1 MGWQDAPEVDGGS
14 WQSAPVVDTSI
25 FAKGPLKI
33 GRDAFG
39 DTFRDELKAQPFGIQ
54 QIVGAGTA
62 LGGAVEGVKQFFGQG
77 NEQNIEANKI
87 MEQNAPVASFL
98 GNASLTAVPFGIAGN
113 SLKAA
118 GVVGAGLGALNPV
131 EGDQSFANVAKGKA
145 INTALGGVTGVAGQA
160 VANKAGQYI
169 SNRLQGIQEARTRN
183 APLDKTIQDAMSA
196 GLVVPP
202 SSVNPSFLNTLKEG
216 VSGKIAT
223 AQVASNRNAPVIDSL
238 ARQAVGLPENA
249 PLTSEAMQAIRKQ
262 AYQQGYAP
270 IAQAGEVPVDQ
281 AYREALSK
289 IVESRQGAA
298 RSFPGAADDEVTK
311 SIFGQAVGGVP
322 DKKVFVDGLG
332 NLRSDIQVP
341 SAPATRSLL
350 NELKQ
355 SGGLNVSEV
364 ADIGQEGIHKTYP
377 GLLRKDSGKT
387 MDNVVEWMEQ
397 HGWLSAHDV
406 AMAERDGV
414 GGSHELARDMIRTAL
429 NKDPVIHPA
438 DGAAVYDYNAA
449 LKALDDMGIKQVV
462 IPGTKPTMKGGINVD
477 KFDAGDA
484 LKMSQILRDEGNKAF
499 QGGDKELGGA
509 KKAAAKAI
517 EDQIER
523 HLQGAGKD
531 GAELLKQFRD
541 ARQLMAKAH
550 TVEDAIVE
558 GGGSINA
565 RKLAARAQ
573 AGKPLSGEL
582 ETIGKF
588 ANNFPRATQP
598 AMQIGGPGV
607 SKLTHLAALGMG
619 AGGAAAGG
627 PVGAIAAAAAMEGL
641 PYALRARML
650 SKAAQQAAA
659 ESRYAP
665 RLDSK
670 LARLLQNSQVGG
682 TVLGLETLG
691 Q

>member
-14 WQSAPVVDTSI
+14 WQSAPVIDKSI

-33 GRDAFG
+33 GKDAFG
-39 DTFRDELKAQPFGIQ
+39 DTFREELKAQPWGIQ

-62 LGGAVEGVKQFFGQG
+62 LGNLVEGAKQFAFKG

-87 MEQNAPVASFL
+87 MEQNAPVASFI
-98 GNASLTAVPFGIAGN
+98 GNASLAAVPFGIAGN

-118 GVVGAGLGALNPV
+118 GAVGAGLGILNPV
-131 EGDQSFANVAKGKA
+131 EGDQSKENVIKGKA
-145 INTALGGVTGVAGQA
+145 INTTLGGVTGVAGQA
-160 VANKAGQYI
+160 IANKAGQYI
-169 SNRLQGIQEARTRN
+169 SNKLQGIQEARIRN
-183 APLDKTIQDAMSA
+183 APLDKTIQDAMDA

-223 AQVASNRNAPVIDSL
+223 AQVASNRNAPVIDAL

-262 AYQQGYAP
+262 AYQQGYEP
-270 IAQAGEVPVDQ
+270 IASIGRIPTDKQYAQALDNITKKYNGVADD
-281 AYREALSK
+281 
-289 IVESRQGAA
+289 
-298 RSFPGAADDEVTK
+298 FPGA
-311 SIFGQAVGGVP
+311 VP
-322 DKKVFVDGLG
+322 D
-332 NLRSDIQVP
+332 DIPKLVGYF
-341 SAPATRSLL
+341 
-350 NELKQ
+350 NK
-355 SGGLNVSEV
+355 
-364 ADIGQEGIHKTYP
+364 AD
-377 GLLRKDSGKT
+377 
-387 MDNVVEWMEQ
+387 
-397 HGWLSAHDV
+397 
-406 AMAERDGV
+406 
-414 GGSHELARDMIRTAL
+414 
-429 NKDPVIHPA
+429 
-438 DGAAVYDYNAA
+438 
-449 LKALDDMGIKQVV
+449 
-462 IPGTKPTMKGGINVD
+462 
-477 KFDAGDA
+477 FDAGNA
-484 LKMSQILRDEGNKAF
+484 IKAVQFLRDTAAEDFRKGNTGIA
-499 QGGDKELGGA
+499 
-509 KKAAAKAI
+509 KAAKDIAGAL

-523 HLQGAGKD
+523 NLSQVTNGAQTLHPYFDKYGTQAYGTGQDLLQN
-531 GAELLKQFRD
+531 FRD

-565 RKLAARAQ
+565 KKLAARAQ

-588 ANNFPRATQP
+588 ANNFPKATQP
-598 AMQIGGPGV
+598 AMQVGGPGV